1 VVTPDQL
8 RERIAGYV
16 ETINSRDP
24 EAIAACFTEDAVHA
38 DPVSNPPNL
47 GRAAI
52 TAFFESGIAASDAWT
67 FTAKTV
73 HTCAD
78 HVAVDFAIVVETG
91 GATMTIEGIE
101 VFATDDHGL
110 FRSVH
115 AYWDQSDLSLSEG
128 VHTT

>member
-1 VVTPDQL
+1 MSVTSDQL

-16 ETINSRDP
+16 EAINSRDP
-24 EAIAACFTEDAVHA
+24 EAIAARFTEDAVHA

-52 TAFFESGIAASDAWT
+52 TTFFEQGIGASDGWT
-67 FTAKTV
+67 FTAKAV
-73 HTCAD
+73 HTSGD
-78 HVAVDFAIVVETG
+78 HVAVDFAIAVQTG

-101 VFATDDHGL
+101 VFAADDDGL

-115 AYWDQSDLSLSEG
+115 AYWDDADLTF
-128 VHTT
+128 H